1 MQKHKSPRK
10 HCSPPKLSSNLEAKD
25 RANITRTTYPLQPG
39 VERPPQPSGKREA
52 LDCKTGVKPM
62 AKRIGDGDEKI
73 YLLGIIANAFNLLA
87 SRAFCY
93 ASK

>member
-1 MQKHKSPRK
+1 
-10 HCSPPKLSSNLEAKD
+10 
-25 RANITRTTYPLQPG
+25 
-39 VERPPQPSGKREA
+39 
-52 LDCKTGVKPM
+52 M

-93 ASK
+93 PSK

>member
-1 MQKHKSPRK
+1 MNRVDISAEKTRSETKKRG
-10 HCSPPKLSSNLEAKD
+10 LSKTSFILSTK
-25 RANITRTTYPLQPG
+25 ISTPG

-52 LDCKTGVKPM
+52 LDCKTGEKPM

-93 ASK
+93 PSK